1 MNENLRARTAQKLRY
16 AQLHLEELAAMPSG
30 RGHDFER
37 AHHEAVLAQLIGVYD
52 AFLAE
57 LNDILRC
64 GRGPN
69 DISVGKLRESLKA
82 QGRSSPVLSRLHQMR
97 EDATCWLRNLLDLR
111 HTSTHISGIPLAFYA
126 GGVKD
131 GKTAFKHPTTLEEF
145 PDDAVATLA
154 TWVDSMGSL
163 TNELRALA
171 VVEAAGK

>member
-1 MNENLRARTAQKLRY
+1 
-16 AQLHLEELAAMPSG
+16 MPSG

-154 TWVDSMGSL
+154 TMGGQHGFFD
-163 TNELRALA
+163 ERAQSTGCSRSSGQI
-171 VVEAAGK
+171 VPPMFT